1 MQPAQSGQ
9 GTFTGRLLP
18 GLAAG
23 AAATTALNLAT
34 YLDMTLRGR
43 PESQMPAKTASDLAG
58 KAGIDLGDGDAA
70 GNRAS
75 GLGALMGIA
84 TGLTTGVAY
93 AVLIGRHRPSLPL
106 AAAGVAAGA
115 MLMSDGPMTALGLT
129 DPLKWKPSGWA
140 ADIVPHLVFGFVVAG
155 AYRRFRRDLG

>member
-1 MQPAQSGQ
+1 MHPTETNDGSLM
-9 GTFTGRLLP
+9 GRLVP

-43 PESQMPAKTASDLAG
+43 PASQMPAKTASDLAD
-58 KAGIDLGDGDAA
+58 KAGIDLGDDDAA

-84 TGLTTGVAY
+84 TGLTAGVAY
-93 AVLIGRHRPSLPL
+93 ALLIGRHRPSLPL

-115 MLMSDGPMTALGLT
+115 MVMSDGPMTALGLT
-129 DPLKWKPSGWA
+129 DPRTWKPTGWA

-155 AYRRFRRDLG
+155 VYRRFRRDL